1 MSVSALDAPHVR
13 SATPD
18 DIDELLRLR
27 AHLLE
32 DASSVDL
39 PYAVT
44 SPHQSASWRE
54 AYRGWLGKHLCEDG
68 PVSVVVVPGTGRLR
82 ACATAVI
89 DQRAPSPAC
98 LSGRAGWVQSVVT
111 DPRDRGCGL
120 GTAVL
125 HYLTAWLR
133 ARGVDEIVLQT
144 TSAAAD
150 FYRRAGFL
158 ASGEDLLFKPLRTA
172 GKAPLT

>member
-1 MSVSALDAPHVR
+1 MSALDTQHVR
-13 SATPD
+13 TATPD
-18 DIDELLRLR
+18 DIDELIRLR
-27 AHLLE
+27 AYLLE
-32 DASSVDL
+32 DAPSTSL

-54 AYRGWLGKHLCEDG
+54 AYRVWLGKHLRGDG
-68 PVSVVVVPGTGRLR
+68 PISVVVVPGEGRLR

-120 GTAVL
+120 GSAVL
-125 HYLTAWLR
+125 DHLTAWLR
-133 ARGVDEIVLQT
+133 AQGVDEVVLQT
-144 TSAAAD
+144 THAAAD

-158 ASGEDLLFKPLRTA
+158 ATGEDLLFKPLDTA
-172 GKAPLT
+172 GKAL